1 VIDRIDAPVDGLHTA
16 VFLRGDGPTRRP
28 AMVLRTPY
36 GVEDRVA
43 DATRMAADGV
53 AVVIQDVRGRF
64 GSAEA
69 GPFDLGLSDR
79 LDGAA
84 CVAWAREQPWCDG
97 RVGLWGFS
105 YGGFTQWQA
114 LLGCAEAGVPVACAA
129 PSMAPPPW
137 QGVDFR
143 RGGAVE
149 LSAAA
154 HWLPRQ
160 AFRFDRAFETD
171 HVLDAATGWV
181 DIDLALAHP
190 ALQNPRTRSTVAR
203 VVGNGVFA
211 GLWERVFGGSGSA
224 SGDSAGPS
232 VDGPVEAPLLI
243 AGSWYDVW
251 SEGTTEAFAWAQ
263 QNSASPSVAASHRLV
278 MAPQGHGFDPPRE
291 VDLGPEALRFGLDV
305 DHRWALEWLFDRD
318 RPLRD
323 LAPVT
328 YFSIGPNEWRSA
340 SSWPPPGTHVVTLD
354 LPDVDRT
361 LHYDPARPVP
371 TRGGAGLGLS
381 PGPSDQHGLSGADR
395 DDVLTFEWPV
405 LERALDLAGPV
416 ITVVEVTAGS
426 RHLDL
431 TAKLVDV
438 DPAGRAMSICDG
450 ISRVELD
457 GPRARVEVRL
467 GVVGYVVA
475 VGHHLRLDVSCSN
488 FPRFDLNPRC
498 GPTEATVHGGRLNVV
513 AFP

>member
-1 VIDRIDAPVDGLHTA
+1 VIERIDAQVDGLHTA
-16 VFLRGDGPTRRP
+16 VFLDGSVSGPRP
-28 AMVLRTPY
+28 ALVLRTPY

-43 DATRMAADGV
+43 DASRMAADGV

-69 GPFDLGLSDR
+69 GPFDLGLTDR
-79 LDGAA
+79 ADGVA
-84 CVAWAREQPWCDG
+84 CVGWAREQPWCDG

-105 YGGFTQWQA
+105 YGGFTQWKA
-114 LLGCAEAGVPVACAA
+114 LLGCAEAGVPVVCAA

-149 LSAAA
+149 LSAAV

-160 AFRFDRAFETD
+160 AFRFDQAFETE
-171 HVLDAATGWV
+171 HVLDAAGHV

-190 ALQNPRTRSTVAR
+190 ALADPRTRSTVER
-203 VVGNGVFA
+203 VVGNGEFA
-211 GLWERVFGGSGSA
+211 GLWEQVFA
-224 SGDSAGPS
+224 GDAARPGAEGC
-232 VDGPVEAPLLI
+232 VDAPLLI
-243 AGSWYDVW
+243 VGSWYDVW
-251 SEGTTEAFAWAQ
+251 GEGTTEAFAWARR
-263 QNSASPSVAASHRLV
+263 NSVSPAVARSHRLI
-278 MAPQGHGFDPPRE
+278 MAPHGHGFDPPRE
-291 VDLGPEALRFGLDV
+291 VDLGPDALRFGLDV

-318 RPLRD
+318 RSLRD

-340 SSWPPPGTHVVTLD
+340 PSWPPPGADVVTFD
-354 LPDVDRT
+354 LPGAGRSYR
-361 LHYDPARPVP
+361 YDPARPVP
-371 TRGGAGLGLS
+371 TRGGAGLGLP
-381 PGPSDQHGLSGADR
+381 PGPSDQHGLSGAER
-395 DDVLTFEWPV
+395 DDVLTYEWPA

-416 ITVVEVTAGS
+416 TALLEVTSAS

-438 DPAGRAMSICDG
+438 DPDGRAMSICDG
-450 ISRVELD
+450 ISRVGID
-457 GPRARVEVRL
+457 RPRALVEVRL

-488 FPRFDLNPRC
+488 FPRFDLNPQC
-498 GPTEATVHGGRLNVV
+498 GPTEVTVHSGGVEVV